1 LVLPLRAG
9 DGDRTRIT
17 SLENSDSSH

>member
-1 LVLPLRAG
+1 LVLPMRAG